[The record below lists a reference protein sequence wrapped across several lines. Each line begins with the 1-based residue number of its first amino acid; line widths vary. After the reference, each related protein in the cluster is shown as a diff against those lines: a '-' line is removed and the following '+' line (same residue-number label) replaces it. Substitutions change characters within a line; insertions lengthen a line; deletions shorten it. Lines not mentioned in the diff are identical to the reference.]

1 MPARWQ
7 GASLKQIQLDL
18 KVGDSARQ
26 GKIFDV
32 IYEGVEVIEA
42 KCGNSRS
49 VEYHTPIGSVRA
61 VRRYASEGQR
71 QGLPATTVEYL
82 LKEPKDFKVWEWIVK
97 HVRYAPRYEEY
108 RAYDAQVGEMGLPVV
123 EVGRV
128 PFNDFLFNLSGYE
141 QAYYLLHDYPKE
153 VEHLLGVMV
162 EAQRSNLW
170 PIIFGS
176 PAELVV
182 HGVHLCSQLTPP
194 PLFRKYI
201 LPFYQELIP
210 LLHDQGKYVAMHA
223 DNDTSLILDLIESS
237 GWDMVECFVTAPMAP
252 VTLKRAREAWGNR
265 VIIWG
270 GIPSTMLSPSVEESE
285 FRHYVSEVLRMVAPG
300 DAFVL
305 GVADN
310 VMPDSII
317 ERIIWISEFVEKT
330 GRFPIETAKL
340 FGK

>member
-7 GASLKQIQLDL
+7 GVSLRQVQRDL

-32 IYEGVEVIEA
+32 VYDGVEVIET
-42 KCGNSRS
+42 KYGDSSS
-49 VEYHTPIGSVRA
+49 VEYHTPVGSVRT
-61 VRRYASEGQR
+61 VRQSAGEGHS

-82 LKEPKDFKVWEWIVK
+82 LKEPKDFKVWEWIAERA
-97 HVRYAPRYEEY
+97 RYEPRYEEY
-108 RAYDAQVGEMGLPVV
+108 LSYDAQVGETGLPVV

-128 PFNDFLFNLSGYE
+128 PFNDFLFNLAGYE
-141 QAYYLLHDYPKE
+141 QAYYLLNDYPKE
-153 VEHLLGVMV
+153 VEHLLCVMV

-170 PIIFGS
+170 PVIFNS

-182 HGVHLCSQLTPP
+182 HGVHLSSQLTPP

-201 LPFYQELIP
+201 LPFYQEMIP
-210 LLHDQGKYVAMHA
+210 LMHDQRKCVAMHA
-223 DNDTSLILDLIESS
+223 DNDTSLILELIESS
-237 GWDMVECFVTAPMAP
+237 GWDMVECFVTAPMVP
-252 VTLKRAREAWGNR
+252 VTLKQAREAWGNR

-270 GIPSTMLSPSVEESE
+270 GIPSTMLSPSVEESD
-285 FRHYVSEVLRMVAPG
+285 FRRYVSEVLRTVAPG

-317 ERIIWISEFVEKT
+317 ERIVWISEFLEKM
-330 GRFPIETAKL
+330 GRFPIEQAKL
-340 FGK
+340 L